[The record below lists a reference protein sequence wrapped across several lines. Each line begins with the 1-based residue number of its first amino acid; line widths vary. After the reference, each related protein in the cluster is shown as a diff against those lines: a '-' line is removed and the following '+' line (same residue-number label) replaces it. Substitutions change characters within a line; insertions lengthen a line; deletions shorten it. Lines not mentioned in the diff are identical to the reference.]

1 MGMFFVIFR
10 EYLKMIEDSVFGI
23 WFQAHFSKI
32 SFPGWKHLV
41 DIATHLVQFCRM
53 IDRQLKPEFGL
64 AVVCIRFTLKNLSWR
79 NGVLFSDVRL
89 DPSKTFSRDLQKY
102 KNFCAFLHF
111 YQNILTSILENNFF
125 FFSIFGIFLQIIWLR
140 VTIKQKMC

>member
-23 WFQAHFSKI
+23 WFQAHVSKI

-79 NGVLFSDVRL
+79 NRVLFSDVRL

-111 YQNILTSILENNFF
+111 YQNILTSILENNLF

-140 VTIKQKMC
+140 VTISQKMC